1 MSRTTSPSTQ
11 KPYSLVRVCR
21 VWCLTRSTVSWQRR
35 PKGAPAGAT
44 ARPGPIGPCAD
55 HDLVQHIKTILAAT
69 PFHGEGYRK
78 VWARLR
84 YAGLRT
90 SKRRVLRLMR
100 ENQLLAPH
108 RRGGYPG
115 PRVHDG
121 SITMSQVNDMW
132 GTDMTAALTIAE
144 GQAAIFF
151 AVDHCSL
158 ECVGLHAAKRGTRF
172 EALEPPKQGVR
183 DYFGAFTP
191 QAARG
196 LTLRHDHGSQYMSH
210 DFQEEIAFLGI
221 TSSPAFVR
229 APEGTGC
236 AKRFVRILKE
246 NLLWV
251 RTFRTVEELRQAL
264 LEFKRTYNENW
275 IIQRHA
281 HKTPA
286 QVRREQSQAWPPD
299 LTPNCVQ
306 KTVDRYTTSFFC
318 ICGYFNSIMGLMVF
332 PCLGQHH

>member
-11 KPYSLVRVCR
+11 KPYSLVRVCH
-21 VWCLTRSTVSWQRR
+21 VWRLGRSTVYWQRL
-35 PKGAPAGAT
+35 PKAEPAGAT
-44 ARPGPIGPCAD
+44 TRPGPRGPCAD
-55 HDLVQHIKTILAAT
+55 HDLVQHIKTVLAET

-100 ENQLLAPH
+100 DHQLLAPH
-108 RRGGYPG
+108 RRGCSPG

-121 SITMSQVNDMW
+121 TITTTRVNDMW
-132 GTDMTAALTIAE
+132 GTDMTTAFTTEE

-151 AVDHCSL
+151 AMDHCSM

-172 EALEPPKQGVR
+172 EALEPLKQGVR
-183 DYFGAFTP
+183 EHFGAFAP
-191 QAARG
+191 HAAQG

-229 APEGTGC
+229 APEGNGC
-236 AKRFVRILKE
+236 AERFVRILKE

-275 IIQRHA
+275 IIQRHGY
-281 HKTPA
+281 KTPA
-286 QVRREQSQAWPPD
+286 QVRLEQSQAWP
-299 LTPNCVQ
+299 LAA
-306 KTVDRYTTSFFC
+306 
-318 ICGYFNSIMGLMVF
+318 
-332 PCLGQHH
+332 